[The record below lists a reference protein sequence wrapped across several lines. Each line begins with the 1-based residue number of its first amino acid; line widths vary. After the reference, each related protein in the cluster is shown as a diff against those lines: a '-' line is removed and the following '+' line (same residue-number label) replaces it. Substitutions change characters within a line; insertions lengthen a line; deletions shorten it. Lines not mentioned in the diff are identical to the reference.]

1 MNKKLKK
8 FIKNHWDEVAFLIG
22 ICASIYFI
30 LKGNGYFTWKMMK
43 KIIYIVGILSL
54 GIVIFNNANQTIESI
69 KQNINLMIGLIIALI
84 MSVFYGIVNLK
95 WIKWT
100 KKYHLHS

>member
-1 MNKKLKK
+1 
-8 FIKNHWDEVAFLIG
+8 
-22 ICASIYFI
+22 
-30 LKGNGYFTWKMMK
+30 MMK

-95 WIKWT
+95 WIK
-100 KKYHLHS
+100 